1 MQSITIGGFMRCKY
15 VHNIILAVL
24 FSSLLFGQDY
34 QSEKLEQKAKQ
45 KYFQNTSK
53 KEYRYRNNTQINKDE
68 SINGNV
74 VVVKGDL
81 TVRGEVLGDVLVL
94 YGDVR
99 IKENAVIDGN
109 ATAVNGRI
117 HQARNAKVNGN
128 QIETKAKNLF
138 PRDEWDDD
146 YDSEYDYDHA
156 REYDDEDWDWS
167 WSKRFYGNYST
178 LPLKDINDSFVLRYN
193 RVQGLFIGP
202 GIPKFIGGKYNYF
215 TLHGFAGYGFKEKKW
230 RYELGLDRWLFDK
243 RDYRFEIGAKIYDL
257 TDSRDDWLLSMTEN
271 SLSSFF
277 LKNDYHD
284 FYRRTGYEI
293 HASQNFT
300 IFLKGKI
307 AYRNDDYES
316 VSRHAKWSLFNSD
329 RKFRE
334 NPSLGIYEGNMR
346 SLYGELYLDTR
357 DNIEMPRDGWFGLLA
372 IETSSK
378 GSLKSEF
385 SFNQYTFELR
395 RYQSFGYKER
405 LDIRLKLGSAE
416 GDLPFQKQFQM
427 GGISTLRAYTNKSL
441 VGNRMF
447 LANFEYNLNPRI
459 FSTDFFVFDELN
471 YIVFY
476 DIGDAWES
484 TLSEDKW
491 YEGFDKM
498 QLNKLKSDIGL
509 AITLD
514 GGKYRFSFAKRLD
527 TGKDPI
533 TFSFRMVKPF

>member
-1 MQSITIGGFMRCKY
+1 MRFKN
-15 VHNIILAVL
+15 VLISLLILL
-24 FSSLLFGQDY
+24 SSTLLFGQDY
-34 QSEKLEQKAKQ
+34 QSSKIEQKAKQ
-45 KYFQNTSK
+45 KYFKNASK
-53 KEYRYRNNTQINKDE
+53 KEYRYRNNTQIDE
-68 SINGNV
+68 NETIDGNV

-81 TVRGEVLGDVLVL
+81 TIRGEILGDVLVL

-99 IKENAVIDGN
+99 IKERAFVDGN

-117 HQARNAKVNGN
+117 HQAGNAKVSGN

-138 PRDEWDDD
+138 PHDEWDND
-146 YDSEYDYDHA
+146 YEDEYDYERAH
-156 REYDDEDWDWS
+156 EYDDEDWDWS

-178 LPLKDINDSFVLRYN
+178 LPLKDLNDAFVLRYN
-193 RVQGLFIGP
+193 RVQGLFLGP

-257 TDSRDDWLLSMTEN
+257 TDSRDEWLLSTTEN

-277 LKNDYHD
+277 LKDDYHD

-300 IFLKGKI
+300 IFLKGKL
-307 AYRNDDYES
+307 AFRNDDYES
-316 VSRHAKWSLFNSD
+316 VSRHAKWSLFNGD
-329 RKFRE
+329 DKFRE
-334 NPSLGIYEGNMR
+334 NPSLGDDEGNMR

-357 DNIEMPRDGWFGLLA
+357 DNIEMPRHGWYGLLA
-372 IETSSK
+372 IETSNS
-378 GSLKSEF
+378 GLKSDF

-395 RYQSFGYKER
+395 RYQYFGYKER
-405 LDIRLKLGSAE
+405 LDIRLKIGTAE
-416 GDLPFQKQFQM
+416 GELPYQKEFQM

-441 VGNRMF
+441 HGDRMF

-471 YIVFY
+471 YIIFY
-476 DIGDAWES
+476 DIGDAWDSNQVKDE
-484 TLSEDKW
+484 KW

-498 QLNKLKSDIGL
+498 KLNKLKSDIGF

-514 GGKYRFSFAKRLD
+514 NGKYRFSFAKRLD